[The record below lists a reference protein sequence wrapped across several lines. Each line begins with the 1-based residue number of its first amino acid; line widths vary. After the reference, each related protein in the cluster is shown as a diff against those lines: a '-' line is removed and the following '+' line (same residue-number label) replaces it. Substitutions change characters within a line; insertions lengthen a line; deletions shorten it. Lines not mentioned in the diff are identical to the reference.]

1 MGIRS
6 VISEHVP
13 AFLSN
18 SYFVILIETQNNKQ
32 EKNVQRLKERF
43 FFSPGCLERDLR
55 PEIYSSGTTTLS
67 IYIILARRPRLKIT
81 VVVYCLFQTGLQE

>member
-18 SYFVILIETQNNKQ
+18 SYFVILIETQNNNKR
-32 EKNVQRLKERF
+32 KRTTFERKI